1 MKDQI
6 IVGWEYKNGK
16 KHLPIVFN
24 VWDYI
29 DYNKRSDVDTA
40 LLTLQSWDATDDKTV
55 YHCRVCG
62 RTMGEPNKGWDYRCY
77 DCSDEED

>member
-1 MKDQI
+1 MV
-6 IVGWEYKNGK
+6 VGWEYRNGK
-16 KHLPIVFN
+16 KHLPLVFN
-24 VWDYI
+24 IGDYV
-29 DYNKRSDVDTA
+29 DYKRRQVSQVVA
-40 LLTLQSWDATDDKTV
+40 LEKWNATDGDTK